1 MVPAPP
7 PARPPPG
14 PGPAPSSSSSIPDF
28 VHPQVKYLYGQ
39 EDAFHWSAYPNPD
52 QASAALE
59 QEVSAY
65 NIIHRKKKLDED
77 GGWSSGSVT
86 IRGRPLKTLGVVLEG
101 YPGVDATKE
110 SLTLEAPY
118 KPILHRWEALR
129 KYRDTVKNEESRED
143 ASLLISVFD
152 VAMAASG
159 KVIAKLYSAGTIA
172 CDKLDLVFSL
182 GEVVVTK
189 SSDGIASAH
198 YLRDFQRAAA
208 CWVATLES
216 IDWNGQYFGFR
227 PATVRIRS
235 YRGEVPIESLS
246 LCPLKWLQDQAAVSK
261 HLIARGRQFEA
272 LRGYHFKHFDG
283 VGCNEWGGITTPEEG
298 GCPVRGRV
306 VVDAQAYYECQKA
319 GKPALRPID
328 STSAYS
334 RPTAPST
341 GRRQFAAEDFDR
353 DLHDTPLAHPGQWE
367 DHEEFG
373 ERQDVTVKRGVV
385 DQPPLTD
392 EQCMVTHTHVMG
404 MDINSRMWYTFY
416 VEDLKDIEWRPEI
429 FQRLVLQDGIK
440 DVALTAIKHKQKANV
455 DVDVV
460 PGKGRG
466 MILLTFGPPGTGK
479 TMTAEAVAEECR
491 VPLYAVSAGELSTD
505 PRSVEVALDA
515 AFRCCA
521 LWNAVMLLDEADV
534 FLAKRTPEGLQRN
547 ELVSI
552 FLRKLEHYQGI
563 LFLTTNRMESVDA
576 AFRSRIDLMLP
587 FDPLTPQARREVW
600 RNFLEVNGGEDRFEV
615 GADVLEEL
623 AGLELNG
630 REIKNLIKTA
640 LVLQVAEDENENGEE
655 EEGKDM
661 DDEGASGS
669 GGKVAGGSLL
679 KLAKMR
685 IRAQQLLGE

>member
-7 PARPPPG
+7 VRPPPG
-14 PGPAPSSSSSIPDF
+14 PGPAPSSKSAPDF

-65 NIIHRKKKLDED
+65 NIIHRKKKLGDN
-77 GGWSSGSVT
+77 GGWSSDSVT
-86 IRGRPLKTLGVVLEG
+86 IRGRPLKTLAV
-101 YPGVDATKE
+101 
-110 SLTLEAPY
+110 APY

-129 KYRDTVKNEESRED
+129 KYRDTVQNEESRED
-143 ASLLISVFD
+143 AALLIGVFD

-182 GEVVVTK
+182 GEVVVTR

-198 YLRDFQRAAA
+198 YLRDFQRTAA
-208 CWVATLES
+208 CWVASLES

-227 PATVRIRS
+227 PATMRIRS

-246 LCPLKWLQDQAAVSK
+246 ICPLKWLRDQAAISK
-261 HLIARGRQFEA
+261 HLIARGRRFEA

-283 VGCNEWGGITTPEEG
+283 VGRNEWGGITTPEEG

-306 VVDAQAYYECQKA
+306 VVDAQAYYECQKVA
-319 GKPALRPID
+319 KPAWRPID
-328 STSAYS
+328 STATYS
-334 RPTAPST
+334 RPAAPSKDH
-341 GRRQFAAEDFDR
+341 RRFTKVERECDWRECDWGQYPEDY
-353 DLHDTPLAHPGQWE
+353 E
-367 DHEEFG
+367 DYG
-373 ERQDVTVKRGVV
+373 ERQDVTVQRGVV

-392 EQCMVTHTHVMG
+392 EQCMVTHTHVKG

-416 VEDLKDIEWRPEI
+416 VEDLTDIEWRPEI

-440 DVALTAIKHKQKANV
+440 DMALTAIKHKQKANV

-491 VPLYAVSAGELSTD
+491 VP
-505 PRSVEVALDA
+505 PVALDS

-534 FLAKRTPEGLQRN
+534 FLAKRTLEGLQRN

-552 FLRKLEHYQGI
+552 FLRKLEHYQGF
-563 LFLTTNRMESVDA
+563 LFLTTNRMESIDA
-576 AFRSRIDLMLP
+576 AFQSRIDLMLP

-600 RNFLEVNGGEDRFEV
+600 RNFLEVNGGEGRFEV
-615 GADVLEEL
+615 GADDLEEL

-640 LVLQVAEDENENGEE
+640 LVLQVAEDENENGDE
-655 EEGKDM
+655 DM
-661 DDEGASGS
+661 DKEDGTS
-669 GGKVAGGSLL
+669 GGKVAGSSLL